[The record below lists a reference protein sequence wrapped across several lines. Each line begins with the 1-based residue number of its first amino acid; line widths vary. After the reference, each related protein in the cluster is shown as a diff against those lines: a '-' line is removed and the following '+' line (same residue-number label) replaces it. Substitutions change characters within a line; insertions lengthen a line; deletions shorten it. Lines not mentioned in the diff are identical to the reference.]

1 MIRKFPEEMRDQKN
15 YLELIKFFTSILIK
29 VPFSLAIKKI
39 LTYFL
44 LAHIYGTRFTS
55 QRLTMAL
62 GGCREPV
69 KDLMKF

>member
-44 LAHIYGTRFTS
+44 LAHIYGTRFPIE
-55 QRLTMAL
+55 RLMMTVGDVA
-62 GGCREPV
+62 
-69 KDLMKF
+69 KTYKS